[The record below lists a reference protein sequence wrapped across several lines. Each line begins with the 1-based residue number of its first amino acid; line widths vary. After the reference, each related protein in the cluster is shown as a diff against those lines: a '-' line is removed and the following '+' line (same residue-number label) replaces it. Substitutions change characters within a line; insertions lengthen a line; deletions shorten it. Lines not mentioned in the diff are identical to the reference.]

1 MSNILIFIIKTLVIY
16 GCIWSVV
23 DRICNCV
30 EKCKKG
36 DDYYDY
42 K

>member
-16 GCIWSVV
+16 GCVYGIV

-30 EKCKKG
+30 EKRKG
-36 DDYYDY
+36 GKYYD
-42 K
+42 